1 MKLLFQKPK
10 EENIQK
16 YDYETDKTHALRKA
30 FEFFLLVGSKNWKNE
45 KLVRDS
51 QVHTQKYAHNPIQS
65 TDTNKNAYTQTY
77 TYANMHT
84 QKHA

>member
-30 FEFFLLVGSKNWKNE
+30 FEFFLLVGSKN
-45 KLVRDS
+45 
-51 QVHTQKYAHNPIQS
+51 
-65 TDTNKNAYTQTY
+65 
-77 TYANMHT
+77 
-84 QKHA
+84 